1 MIFSSTLL
9 LIGQIFAVVL
19 SPTLSVAAPHEGAAY
34 FSALPSVA
42 GRVIT
47 EAGEP
52 LPGVF
57 VAVQGTPQATSTN
70 AAGNFLLTLTNTKS
84 VLLFKCQGYRDQTMT
99 VSAGNPLT
107 VKMYAVTQL
116 ISGSTASGP
125 ATASMAVP
133 DAPTVLA
140 YSDELPS
147 FPGGEAA
154 YRKYVSQNAHFPEE
168 ALVNGASGTVFIS
181 FVVDEQGRIINAEIA
196 KGRGHGM
203 DQEALRII
211 RLMPWWTPGRM
222 AGKPV
227 RVARTL
233 PVSFAFREQN

>member
-1 MIFSSTLL
+1 MNHFFTLL
-9 LIGQIFAVVL
+9 LIGQLLVAAL
-19 SPTLSVAAPHEGAAY
+19 SPVLCAAAPCGGQAR
-34 FSALPSVA
+34 FFTLPSVA

-57 VAVQGTPQATSTN
+57 VAVQGTLQATSTN
-70 AAGNFLLTLTNTKS
+70 AAGNFLLTLTSPKS

-107 VKMYAVTQL
+107 VKMYAVSPL
-116 ISGSTASGP
+116 ISASTGPGP
-125 ATASMAVP
+125 ATAGVAAA
-133 DAPTVLA
+133 DAPTVLDF
-140 YSDELPS
+140 SDELPS

-154 YRKYVSQNAHFPEE
+154 FRKYVSQNAHFPEE
-168 ALVNGASGTVFIS
+168 ALANGASGTVYIS

-196 KGRGHGM
+196 KGCGHGL

-211 RLMPWWTPGRM
+211 RLMPWWNPGRM

-227 RVARTL
+227 RVTRTM
-233 PVSFAFREQN
+233 PVFFAFRERN